1 MRDFEYVAPT
11 SIDEAVQ
18 AFAGASGNARALVGG
33 TDLIDQIRV
42 GRRTPDLVIDMKRI
56 PELDVLE
63 YSAGSG
69 LRIGAAVSC
78 TRVHRHPDVKT
89 NYPGIAIPSAFVG
102 SVQIQNRAS
111 IGGNIGNGAPSGD
124 TIPPLIA
131 LNATVTIAG
140 PRGQRDEPLEGIFA
154 GPGQLTLQP
163 DEFLVEIKVPPPP
176 PRSSSYYVR
185 FIPRAEMDIAVAG
198 VGVTLTVADGGRID
212 EVGIVLASVAPVPIR
227 ATSAESVVRGQV
239 LNQEL
244 VREAGEKAVEAASP
258 ISDVRGSADY
268 RIELVKVLTRR
279 ALASCA
285 GQLGVQVS

>member
-1 MRDFEYVAPT
+1 MRDFEYAAPT
-11 SIDEAVQ
+11 SIDEAIQ
-18 AFAGASGNARALVGG
+18 AFAGANGNARALVGG

-42 GRRTPDLVIDMKRI
+42 GRRTPELLIDMKRI
-56 PELDVLE
+56 PELNVLE
-63 YSAGSG
+63 YSASSG

-78 TRVHRHPDVKT
+78 TRVNTHPDVAT
-89 NYPGIAIPSAFVG
+89 NYPGIAIPTGFVG

-140 PRGQRDEPLEGIFA
+140 PRGPREEPLEGIFA
-154 GPGQLTLQP
+154 GPGELTLQP
-163 DEFLVEIKVPPPP
+163 DEFLVEVNVPPPA
-176 PRSSSYYVR
+176 PRSSSHYLR

-198 VGVTLTVADGGRID
+198 VGVAMTIADGGRVDDI
-212 EVGIVLASVAPVPIR
+212 GIVLASVAPVPIR
-227 ATSAESVVRGQV
+227 ATAAEGVVRGQQ
-239 LNQEL
+239 LTRDI
-244 VREAGEKAVEAASP
+244 VRQAGERAVEAASP
-258 ISDVRGSADY
+258 ISDVRGSAEY

-285 GQLGVQVS
+285 GQLGVQVD

>member
-1 MRDFEYVAPT
+1 MRDFEYTAPT

-18 AFAGASGNARALVGG
+18 AFADANGDARALVGG

-42 GRRTPDLVIDMKRI
+42 GRRTPGLVIDMKRI
-56 PELDVLE
+56 PELNVLE
-63 YSAGSG
+63 YSASSG

-78 TRVHRHPDVKT
+78 TRVHTHPDVAT
-89 NYPGIAIPSAFVG
+89 NYPGIAIPTGFVG

-140 PRGQRDEPLEGIFA
+140 PRGQREEPLEGIFA

-163 DEFLVEIKVPPPP
+163 DEFLVEVNVPPPAP
-176 PRSSSYYVR
+176 HSSSHYLR

-198 VGVTLTVADGGRID
+198 VGVAMTIGDGGRVDDI
-212 EVGIVLASVAPVPIR
+212 GIVLASVAPVPIR
-227 ATSAESVVRGQV
+227 ATAAEGVVRGQQ
-239 LNQEL
+239 LTPDI
-244 VREAGEKAVEAASP
+244 VRQAGESAVEAASP
-258 ISDVRGSADY
+258 ISDVRGSAEY

-285 GQLGVQVS
+285 GQLGVQVD